1 MRIGCLSLALV
12 LLAGCA
18 TSTPQTSSASAPMEY
33 LPALRGDYF
42 HFASKE
48 VGRSFHIYVSLPD
61 SYSHDSSARYPVVY
75 VLDGD
80 TLFPVFS
87 THHRF
92 LVFDEGIPE
101 AIIVGIAYGSLDPA
115 INKRGYDFSSPAPDA
130 APEQGGAP
138 AFQSFLKK
146 ELIPEIER
154 RHRADP
160 SRRVLIGQSRA
171 GHMVLY
177 SAFTD
182 PDLFWGRIASNAV
195 YDPGRELFFSRPQRG
210 DRVDLGLVVTSGSR
224 DRAPY
229 REGALQ
235 WFKAW
240 EQRSDAPWALNTT
253 TIEGGT
259 HAADITNS
267 YRIGML
273 WLFRR

>member
-1 MRIGCLSLALV
+1 MRIGCVSVALA

-18 TSTPQTSSASAPMEY
+18 ADSPQPRAPSAPLEY
-33 LPALRGDYF
+33 LPALRGDYI

-48 VGRSFHIYVSLPD
+48 VGRSFHVYVSLPD
-61 SYSHDSSARYPVVY
+61 SYAQSSSVRYPVVY

-80 TLFPVFS
+80 SLFPVLS

-92 LVFDEGIPE
+92 LVIDEGIPE
-101 AIIVGIAYGSLDPA
+101 AIIVGIAYGSFDPA
-115 INKRGYDFSSPAPDA
+115 INKRGYDFSAPAPDA
-130 APEQGGAP
+130 TPERGGAP
-138 AFQSFLKK
+138 AFQSFLKT

-160 SRRVLIGQSRA
+160 ARRILIGQSR
-171 GHMVLY
+171 GGDMVLY

-195 YDPGRELFFSRPQRG
+195 YDPSSELFFSRPEPGNRT
-210 DRVDLGLVVTSGSR
+210 DLGLVVTSGSR
-224 DRAPY
+224 DRAPF
-229 REGALQ
+229 RENALE
-235 WFKAW
+235 WFQEW
-240 EQRSDAPWALNTT
+240 GQRADAPWALNTT

-273 WLFRR
+273 WLFGR